1 MKILHAVECAFYSA
15 LLPDLTSFLQDII
28 PNRNFD
34 VRDANFYH
42 DNPGG
47 GEKSTS
53 LMRYEEARHQCTNG
67 CLLDISEFV
76 IQEMSVGFKGFFQ
89 NFNTMLQG
97 NFQPKSWRNF
107 GFAPIYNTL
116 IKLRSI
122 QSQMPNQ
129 TSESTVFRGE
139 RNVSDDETYE
149 YFRIEAGGGSG
160 LGFQLFCDGAAVLSA
175 GGGGGG
181 QYQLFISDTIFV
193 RMTSNSKF
201 LSSRQLNDSLGGIEG
216 GLHSLNFGGG
226 GGGGI
231 QFDESFTYRSR
242 AAVDK
247 SESEETDEPA
257 IAPKWPSIGGGGGC
271 GSCDVDKI
279 EVVEPESDRKL
290 FGSEPS
296 DRKSKK
302 RYLEKQ
308 FSKTNVSICSQSP
321 EHIVCG
327 GYSDM
332 DSITRSDAA
341 PNIAER
347 FQTFFKFLSS
357 NCQTLEVYGGGG
369 GGGGTAECTV
379 PVSFGYGFSFH
390 YSSKLESN
398 TFNATANA
406 TDFADTSDSVDTSDS
421 TASSDSADST
431 SDFNGEGKLGIGYPP
446 GTRALASSIH
456 LMGRDDQ
463 YKYDIAGS
471 LLHDASLSCG
481 GYDNWCCVS
490 TMSADRIKYCFAI
503 ESTGEEEAIED
514 EKENEDE
521 DEEKEGEEHHSWSDT
536 SSCKSIQEAPSR
548 VTWLLSVTG
557 CNGSISTVIE
567 EPDAECPVGQ
577 NCTRD
582 EGRDSYPFLLRND
595 SQDESVYYSFDALNR
610 FQTCLVSYGT
620 NSSNISA
627 AGGNV
632 MDFADY
638 NWATYSS
645 SLPLS
650 TLINTSNVYIQEA
663 MLFYSFPRNASSPN
677 STAAYCSLNAN
688 ASVYSFPDDDYSVN
702 QTYGGYYR
710 NRYRNDNISD
720 NIYNNSSQTVPL
732 SYNTSGHNT
741 TSDADIPILET
752 PIESWKNLD
761 GIPHPMF
768 STHKE
773 ESQTNIMRLS
783 IACFISLHIILF
795 VFRKI
800 FEY

>member
-1 MKILHAVECAFYSA
+1 MA
-15 LLPDLTSFLQDII
+15 
-28 PNRNFD
+28 
-34 VRDANFYH
+34 
-42 DNPGG
+42 
-47 GEKSTS
+47 
-53 LMRYEEARHQCTNG
+53 
-67 CLLDISEFV
+67 
-76 IQEMSVGFKGFFQ
+76 
-89 NFNTMLQG
+89 
-97 NFQPKSWRNF
+97 
-107 GFAPIYNTL
+107 
-116 IKLRSI
+116 
-122 QSQMPNQ
+122 
-129 TSESTVFRGE
+129 
-139 RNVSDDETYE
+139 
-149 YFRIEAGGGSG
+149 
-160 LGFQLFCDGAAVLSA
+160 CDG
-175 GGGGGG
+175 
-181 QYQLFISDTIFV
+181 
-193 RMTSNSKF
+193 KF
-201 LSSRQLNDSLGGIEG
+201 LSFRQFNDSVGGIEG

-242 AAVDK
+242 TFVDK
-247 SESEETDEPA
+247 SKSENTDEPA

-279 EVVEPESDRKL
+279 EVVEHEPDRKL
-290 FGSEPS
+290 FGSKPS
-296 DRKSKK
+296 DKMSKK

-390 YSSKLESN
+390 YSSKLES
-398 TFNATANA
+398 TASNATANA
-406 TDFADTSDSVDTSDS
+406 TAFSDSVDN
-421 TASSDSADST
+421 SDSADNT
-431 SDFNGEGKLGIGYPP
+431 SEFNGEGELGIGYSPDI
-446 GTRALASSIH
+446 RALASSVH

-503 ESTGEEEAIED
+503 EGTGEEEVL
-514 EKENEDE
+514 EDE
-521 DEEKEGEEHHSWSDT
+521 DEEKDREEHHSWSDT

-557 CNGSISTVIE
+557 CNGSVSTVIE

-595 SQDESVYYSFDALNR
+595 SQEENAYCSVDALDR
-610 FQTCLVSYGT
+610 FQSCLVSYGT

-627 AGGNV
+627 AEGGA
-632 MDFADY
+632 MDYADY

-650 TLINTSNVYIQEA
+650 ILINTSNLYIQEP
-663 MLFYSFPRNASSPN
+663 MLFYSFPRNDSSSN
-677 STAAYCSLNAN
+677 STTAYCSANAN
-688 ASVYSFPDDDYSVN
+688 ATVYSFPDDDYSVN

-710 NRYRNDNISD
+710 NRYRNDDISD
-720 NIYNNSSQTVPL
+720 NIYNGSSQTLPL
-732 SYNTSGHNT
+732 PYNTSGHNT
-741 TSDADIPILET
+741 TSDADVPMLET

-761 GIPHPMF
+761 GIPHPLF

-773 ESQTNIMRLS
+773 ESHETDIMRVS
-783 IACFISLHIILF
+783 IACFISLHMFLF
-795 VFRKI
+795 IFRKI